1 VQITFLGQAGL
12 FIETRHGSILCDPWF
27 NTSYFASWFPFPSNE
42 NIDLARISNPTYLY
56 LSHQH
61 HDHFDPQFLRE
72 HVSKDT
78 TILLPDFP
86 LNLLERALRDC
97 GFTKFVYTKNGQAH
111 DLDGLRIMIMA
122 AVAPTDGPLG
132 DSGIM
137 VDDGETRIFDQN
149 DSRPVDLDHLATFG
163 PFDAHFLQFSGAIWY
178 PMVYQYP
185 EKMRLALGRK
195 KRENELARA
204 LRYAQQVGASF
215 VVPSAGPPCFLDDP
229 LWGFNDFDRDPT
241 NTFPDQ
247 TVFIEHLQAN
257 GLDNGRLMI
266 PGSVATLTPGA
277 CEVVHPLPDAD
288 VRSIFT
294 DKRAYLTDYKARQQ
308 PEIDRQKAAW
318 PRGQVEILPE
328 LKAWF
333 EPIMEQ
339 ADLISGGINGL
350 LLLECADTTGGGNDE
365 AIMLD
370 FHLRQVRAW
379 AGEEWDYRFKF
390 DRALIE
396 YCVIHHLEDWVNNVF
411 LSCRFEAER
420 KGAYNDYIYN
430 FFKCLS
436 PERIQYAEGYYSQQS
451 NVDKFWEA
459 DGYRIQAR
467 CPHLKADLSRFG
479 VIEDGVLTCT
489 MHGWQFE
496 LATGRCLTSDDR
508 RLVAQPLASANGHSD
523 GRAEQSAAP
532 TPGEA
537 PATMPDANAQG
548 AQANGGH
555 RIVATSTKT
564 VGQPSEPA
572 PSLLDEATPISLP
585 IDGAEQPHQVL
596 MPKKCGHCWYAPGD
610 LPAMRKS
617 GEPEGV

>member
-1 VQITFLGQAGL
+1 MTTVQITFLGQAGL
-12 FIETRHGSILCDPWF
+12 FIETKHGSVLCDPWF
-27 NTSYFASWFPFPSNE
+27 NTAYFASWFPFPSNE
-42 NIDLARISNPTYLY
+42 NIDLARISQPTYLY

-61 HDHFDPQFLRE
+61 HDHFDPQFLRD

-78 TILLPDFP
+78 TVLLPDFP

-97 GFTKFVYTKNGQAH
+97 GFTKFVYTKNGQEH

-132 DSGIM
+132 DSGLM

-229 LWGFNDFDRDPT
+229 LWDFNDFDRDPT

-266 PGSVATLTPGA
+266 PGSVATLTPDA
-277 CEVVHPLPDAD
+277 CEVAHPLPDAD
-288 VRSIFT
+288 VRAIFT

-308 PEIDRQKAAW
+308 PEIDRQKATW
-318 PRGQVEILPE
+318 PRSEVEILPA
-328 LKAWF
+328 LTAWF

-350 LLLECADTTGGGNDE
+350 ILMECVDTTGQDNDE
-365 AIMLD
+365 NVLLD

-379 AGEEWDYRFKF
+379 AGEEWDYRFRL
-390 DRALIE
+390 DRALVE
-396 YCVIHHLEDWVNNVF
+396 YSIIHHLEDWVNNVF

-420 KGAYNDYIYN
+420 RGAYNDYIYN

-451 NVDKFWEA
+451 KVDQFWEA
-459 DGYRIQAR
+459 DGYRIQRR
-467 CPHLKADLSRFG
+467 CPHLKADLTRFAK
-479 VIEDGVLTCT
+479 IEDGVLTCT

-508 RLVAQPLASANGHSD
+508 RIYAQPLADADGQTTGQADRATVSASD
-523 GRAEQSAAP
+523 
-532 TPGEA
+532 
-537 PATMPDANAQG
+537 ATPDASGNG
-548 AQANGGH
+548 AH
-555 RIVATSTKT
+555 HIVATSTKT

-572 PSLLDEATPISLP
+572 PSLLDKATPVSLSA
-585 IDGAEQPHQVL
+585 DAGQPHQVL
-596 MPKKCGHCWYAPGD
+596 MPTKCGHCWYAPGD
-610 LPAMRKS
+610 LPAARKP
-617 GEPEGV
+617 GEPEQA